1 MQAWRGLTILKE
13 SHLATYFQLVMLCLG
28 RQEIRSTAVEAVQT
42 GNFAHLTSFI
52 ESAHPHQLS
61 RLAFHEFS

>member
-42 GNFAHLTSFI
+42 GNLRI
-52 ESAHPHQLS
+52 
-61 RLAFHEFS
+61 